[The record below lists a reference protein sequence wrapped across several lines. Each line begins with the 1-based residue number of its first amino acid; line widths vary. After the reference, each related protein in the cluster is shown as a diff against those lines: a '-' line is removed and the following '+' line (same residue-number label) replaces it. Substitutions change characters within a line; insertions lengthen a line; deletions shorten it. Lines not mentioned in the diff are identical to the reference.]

1 MTKMIMS
8 DKTKG
13 WLNGMLGVL
22 VFSGSMP
29 ATRAAV
35 TGFDPLFLTSARATI
50 AGTLACLLMLA
61 LRSSL
66 PKRQDLLSL
75 AIVAIGVVVG
85 FPLLSA
91 FALQHITS
99 ARSLV
104 FLGLLPLGTALFG
117 VLRGGERPAPIFWLF
132 ALMGGM
138 IIGGFALS
146 RGADS
151 SVKGDLLIL
160 AAVAICSLGYA
171 EGGALSRRLG
181 GLRVICWA
189 LILSLP
195 AMAPVALLARPADFA
210 PVPADAW
217 AGLGYVSLFSML
229 IGFIFW
235 YRGLALGGIAAVG
248 QLQLLQPMF
257 GLALSAL
264 LLHEPVGWPM
274 LAATAGIILCV
285 AGARRF
291 SHPAQV
297 LRGVPRQAALGKE
310 ME

>member
-1 MTKMIMS
+1 MDKIMS

-13 WLNGMLGVL
+13 WLNGFLAVL

-35 TGFDPLFLTSARATI
+35 AGLDPFFLTSARATI
-50 AGTLACLLMLA
+50 AGTLAAILMLA
-61 LRSSL
+61 LRSPL
-66 PKRQDLLSL
+66 PKRGDLASL
-75 AIVAIGVVVG
+75 VIVALGVVIG

-91 FALQHITS
+91 LALQHITS

-132 ALMGGM
+132 ALLGGL

-146 RGADS
+146 RGVDS
-151 SVKGDLLIL
+151 SLEGDLLIL
-160 AAVAICSLGYA
+160 CAVVICSLGYA

-189 LILSLP
+189 LALSLP
-195 AMAPVALLARPADFA
+195 LMAPTSVVLLPHDLAE
-210 PVPADAW
+210 VPESSW
-217 AGLGYVSLFSML
+217 LGLGYVSLFSML

-248 QLQLLQPMF
+248 QLQLLQPLF
-257 GLALSAL
+257 GLALSAAL
-264 LLHEPVGWPM
+264 LREPVGWPM
-274 LAATAGIILCV
+274 LAATAGVICCV

-291 SHPAQV
+291 SGPAHI
-297 LRGVPRQAALGKE
+297 LRNGSGRTELGKE
-310 ME
+310 TG

>member
-1 MTKMIMS
+1 MS

-13 WLNGMLGVL
+13 WINGLLAVL

-35 TGFDPLFLTSARATI
+35 TGFDPVFLTSARATI
-50 AGTLACLLMLA
+50 AGLLSVLLMA
-61 LRSSL
+61 AVRSPL
-66 PKRQDLLSL
+66 PKRGDLVSL
-75 AIVAIGVVVG
+75 AIVAIGVIVG

-91 FALQHITS
+91 LALQHITS

-117 VLRGGERPAPIFWLF
+117 VLRGGERPAPTFWLF
-132 ALMGGM
+132 ALLGGM

-195 AMAPVALLARPADFA
+195 VMAPAAFLLKPATFDSVPPAALM
-210 PVPADAW
+210 
-217 AGLGYVSLFSML
+217 GLGYVSLFSML

-248 QLQLLQPMF
+248 QLQLLQPLF
-257 GLALSAL
+257 GLALSAA

-274 LAATAGIILCV
+274 LAATAGVILCV
-285 AGARRF
+285 AGARRY
-291 SHPAQV
+291 SGPARI
-297 LRGVPRQAALGKE
+297 LRSSVPQAALGKE